1 MGRIESR
8 FTELRNRGESALIP
22 FLTAGDPSLP
32 ATEALVLAMAEAG
45 ADLIEVGVPFSDP
58 TAEGPTIQR
67 SSERA
72 LSSGTTLRGVLKLIK
87 NLRPKIEQPLVLMGY
102 ANVFLAMGER
112 NFAEA
117 AKEVG
122 VDGVITVDLPPEEGA
137 LFFDSLIEH
146 EIDPILLASPTTSES
161 RMAMLVEKT
170 RGFLYYV
177 SLTGVTGARK
187 EIAAGLEEAV
197 SKIRKISEVPICVG
211 FGISTPEQVAEI
223 GRFEPW
229 FPCPN
234 SSRSSSA
241 LCAETLEE
249 HPRLI
254 PGFFQ
259 AARIVDDDVGH
270 ALLALDW
277 QLRADPLECRFA
289 VAAVSVHQPL
299 DLQLLW
305 HVD

>member
-1 MGRIESR
+1 MGRIETR
-8 FTELRNRGESALIP
+8 FSELRERGECALIP
-22 FLTAGDPSLP
+22 FLTGGDPNLP

-45 ADLIEVGVPFSDP
+45 ADLIEIGVPFSDP

-112 NFAEA
+112 NFAAA

-122 VDGVITVDLPPEEGA
+122 VDGVITVDLPPEEGE
-137 LFFDSLIEH
+137 LFLDSLIEC

-197 SKIRKISEVPICVG
+197 SKIRKISEIPVSVG

-223 GRFEPW
+223 GRFADGAVVG
-229 FPCPN
+229 
-234 SSRSSSA
+234 SA
-241 LCAETLEE
+241 LVDLIEAAET
-249 HPRLI
+249 
-254 PGFFQ
+254 PG
-259 AARIVDDDVGH
+259 
-270 ALLALDW
+270 
-277 QLRADPLECRFA
+277 PA
-289 VAAVSVHQPL
+289 VASVSEFVAKL
-299 DLQLLW
+299 KRALR
-305 HVD
+305 

>member
-1 MGRIESR
+1 MGRIERR
-8 FTELRNRGESALIP
+8 FSELRERGECALIP
-22 FLTAGDPSLP
+22 FLTAGDPNLP
-32 ATEALVLAMAEAG
+32 TTEALVLAMAEAG
-45 ADLIEVGVPFSDP
+45 ADLIEIGVPFSDP

-112 NFAEA
+112 NFAAA

-122 VDGVITVDLPPEEGA
+122 VDGVITVDLPPEEGE
-137 LFFDSLIEH
+137 LFLDSLIEC

-197 SKIRKISEVPICVG
+197 SKIRKISEIPVSVG

-223 GRFEPW
+223 GRFADGAVVG
-229 FPCPN
+229 
-234 SSRSSSA
+234 SA
-241 LCAETLEE
+241 LVDLIEAAET
-249 HPRLI
+249 
-254 PGFFQ
+254 PG
-259 AARIVDDDVGH
+259 
-270 ALLALDW
+270 
-277 QLRADPLECRFA
+277 PA
-289 VAAVSVHQPL
+289 VASVSEFVAKL
-299 DLQLLW
+299 KRALR
-305 HVD
+305 